1 MVKKLEFARGGAGG
15 RGENAQV
22 MLMNMKAAHLEWR
35 TQWVDGCVYWVE
47 EQNSGVEC
55 QRG

>member
-1 MVKKLEFARGGAGG
+1 MVKKLEFDGGRGGG

-35 TQWVDGCVYWVE
+35 T
-47 EQNSGVEC
+47 
-55 QRG
+55 